1 MSDTS
6 NLVNLSKYRVEY
18 TRPKDPKGSLV
29 LRDTRDNS
37 NGVFGVKGIDQ
48 ITELYYAMLSMM
60 KANEKE
66 IEAKSKYG
74 QEKKLLALLE
84 KAALEK
90 MSEIGISANK
100 DEIKIGRLCLRFH
113 LDEHAQISLFL
124 YDSTEITPLTGI
136 YLFTSEIAKLVK
148 YMNTQFGVGETS
160 LPFINVKNDDFLDL

>member
-1 MSDTS
+1 MDDIS
-6 NLVNLSKYRVEY
+6 NLVNLSKYRVAY
-18 TRPKDPKGSLV
+18 TRSKDPKESLV

-37 NGVFGVKGIDQ
+37 NGLFGVKGIDQ

-84 KAALEK
+84 QADLEK
-90 MSEIGISANK
+90 MNEIGISANN
-100 DEIKIGRLCLRFH
+100 DEIKVERLCLRFH
-113 LDEHAQISLFL
+113 LKEHAQISLFL
-124 YDSTEITPLTGI
+124 YDQSEMKPLTGI
-136 YLFTSEIAKLVK
+136 YLWTSEIVKLVK

-160 LPFINVKNDDFLDL
+160 LPFINVKTDDFLDM